1 MFTTFTLLLAAGA
14 GCRLALSLV
23 LRRRFDLT
31 IEIPQGLSV
40 ILVVLACL
48 PRWAS
53 PVTIP
58 VPLSFVLGAVLPDF
72 FVRRT

>member
-1 MFTTFTLLLAAGA
+1 MLTTFTLLLAAGA

-23 LRRRFDLT
+23 LRRRYNLT
-31 IEIPQGLSV
+31 IEIPQGLV
-40 ILVVLACL
+40 VVLIVVTCL
-48 PRWAS
+48 PSWAS

-58 VPLSFVLGAVLPDF
+58 VPLGFVLGAVLPDL